1 MRNKY
6 LRQMVK
12 WYMPFKIAKKY
23 EELEVNLTNHDSD
36 LRMFILSHNIL
47 AYVKTYI
54 FHNCVV
60 IS

>member
-1 MRNKY
+1 
-6 LRQMVK
+6 
-12 WYMPFKIAKKY
+12 MPFKIAKKY